1 MSLKNLSLTL
11 LTLFSCA
18 SLSAQ
23 PPIAAPNTGVARVTG
38 VEISY
43 TRYYNDKESD
53 STIELSSNNEWCAVK
68 NSNQTIYLNLE
79 ETEYFS
85 VAELRSGETIATAP
99 QPLSGTKWQLLAQN
113 SPTEHKWECSV
124 YKVIGGNEDIEIWA
138 TSTLGFWG
146 TPLPEYGC
154 PKGELVLRVYKDGE
168 MLLDATKTDR
178 IISVQDLSPKEE
190 IDRTVSNKEY
200 NHARIYTLR

>member
-1 MSLKNLSLTL
+1 MSLKKISLTL
-11 LTLFSCA
+11 LTFFSCA

-23 PPIAAPNTGVARVTG
+23 PPMAQPNTGVARVTG

-68 NSNQTIYLNLE
+68 NANQTTYLNLE
-79 ETEYFS
+79 EAKYFS
-85 VAELRSGETIATAP
+85 VAGLRSGEVIATAP
-99 QPLSGTKWQLLAQN
+99 QPLESSKWQLLELN
-113 SPTEHKWECSV
+113 SQSSHYWECSV
-124 YKVIGGNEDIEIWA
+124 YKVVGGSENIEIWA
-138 TSTLGFWG
+138 TNTLGFWG

-168 MLLDATKTDR
+168 MILDATKTNR

-190 IDRTVSNKEY
+190 IDRTVSKREF
-200 NHARIYTLR
+200 NHARIYTVR